1 MPFPPPGF
9 FEAMAEAVDAEP
21 DRFRHLGIASLR
33 LCVLVEHP
41 DGSSTAYGLV
51 LDGDDV
57 LPLGQVVASAFGP
70 EVTVRGP
77 EEAWAAMVADAAAH
91 GAASGS
97 QTLNALT
104 LAGFPLAVE
113 AEDPLGRDKFFR
125 YAQTLQELF
134 DAAATRTADAQGLSR
149 PSVA

>member
-9 FEAMAEAVDAEP
+9 FEAMAEAVETEP
-21 DRFRHLGIASLR
+21 DRFRHLGIASVR

-41 DGSSTAYGLV
+41 EGPPTTYGLV

-57 LPLGQVVASAFGP
+57 LPLGQVEPSAFEP

-77 EEAWAAMVADAAAH
+77 EEVWAAMAADAAAH

-113 AEDPLGRDKFFR
+113 ADDPLGRDKFFR

-134 DAAATRTADAQGLSR
+134 DAAATRAAGAQNLGR

>member
-9 FEAMAEAVDAEP
+9 FEAMAQAVEAEP
-21 DRFRHLGIASLR
+21 DRFRHLGTASLR

-41 DGSSTAYGLV
+41 EGPPSAYGLV
-51 LDGDDV
+51 LDGNDV
-57 LPLGQVVASAFGP
+57 LPTGQVTPAAFEP

-77 EEAWAAMVADAAAH
+77 EEVWATMVADAAAH

-113 AEDPLGRDKFFR
+113 AGDPLGRDKFFR

-134 DAAATRTADAQGLSR
+134 DAAAARTFEAQGLHR
-149 PSVA
+149 PSVG